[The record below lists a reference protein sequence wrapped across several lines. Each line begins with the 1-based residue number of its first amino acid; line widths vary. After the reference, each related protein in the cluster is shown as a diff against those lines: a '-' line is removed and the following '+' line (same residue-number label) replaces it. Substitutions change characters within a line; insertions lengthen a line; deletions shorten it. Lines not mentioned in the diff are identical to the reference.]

1 MSTSTTPTDAKPA
14 RTPVGA
20 GMTPRR
26 KAVIVG
32 GGLAAAKTAEA
43 LRDKGYD
50 GQVRVITA
58 EPHLPYERPALSKGN
73 LTKGGAAEGA
83 TTLSQEWYDSHDVEV
98 LTGQRVE
105 SIDPNGF
112 LDLPRGRRVPWD
124 DLVLATGAE
133 ARRLDMPGAALEGIH
148 HLRTLDDSDRLR
160 RALAGGG
167 DVVIVGGGWI
177 GLEVAAAARFHGC
190 AVTVLEQSA
199 LPLAHVFGP
208 AFGQFLA
215 DLHTGHGVEIRPHAA
230 VTGFRGDG
238 HGAVAAVELADGSAV
253 TAHLVVVG
261 VGAVPTT
268 ALGAGLLAVDN
279 GFVVDERLR
288 TSLPNVYAV
297 GDVANA
303 WHPTLGRQV
312 RVEHWD
318 TALRQP
324 AVAAA
329 GIVGEH
335 TAYDALPYFF
345 SDQYDLGLEFV
356 GLLTPGKT
364 YDIVR
369 RPGPTDREF
378 VAFWRDGVRVVGAM
392 AVNTWGLTSDL
403 EALVRQRPDVSSS
416 RLRDPDVPLADLT
429 GRRLDPVPSVP

>member
-1 MSTSTTPTDAKPA
+1 M
-14 RTPVGA
+14 
-20 GMTPRR
+20 
-26 KAVIVG
+26 
-32 GGLAAAKTAEA
+32 
-43 LRDKGYD
+43 
-50 GQVRVITA
+50 
-58 EPHLPYERPALSKGN
+58 
-73 LTKGGAAEGA
+73 
-83 TTLSQEWYDSHDVEV
+83 
-98 LTGQRVE
+98 
-105 SIDPNGF
+105 
-112 LDLPRGRRVPWD
+112 
-124 DLVLATGAE
+124 
-133 ARRLDMPGAALEGIH
+133 
-148 HLRTLDDSDRLR
+148 
-160 RALAGGG
+160 
-167 DVVIVGGGWI
+167 
-177 GLEVAAAARFHGC
+177 
-190 AVTVLEQSA
+190 
-199 LPLAHVFGP
+199 
-208 AFGQFLA
+208 
-215 DLHTGHGVEIRPHAA
+215 
-230 VTGFRGDG
+230 TGFRGDG

-429 GRRLDPVPSVP
+429 GRPLDPVPSVP